1 MSSAP
6 TNAPSNAHENTPHAT
21 PAPVDVTTLKSA
33 KISADDPLAGLFEPI
48 QFDGVAL
55 HGQAFATRA
64 YEYRKRARKIFDKEK
79 QRFMDS
85 RHLTSTMK
93 QMLQAYTLRFDGGTS
108 RRGVCHYD
116 ARVIGLSAAMI
127 DRGVRPEKIKEVV
140 VHELTHA
147 VLPGK
152 KHGPEW
158 KKLNKRM
165 GGDGK
170 RCCTDEETS
179 KLVSF
184 KVVVACP
191 ALQIRSKTLPNA
203 DGHVLQRRQKAP
215 TGIWLNSRVCGKCE
229 KQKRAS
235 AKLLVYRFG

>member
-6 TNAPSNAHENTPHAT
+6 TNALSNAQESTQHST
-21 PAPVDVTTLKSA
+21 PAPVDATTPPSA
-33 KISADDPLAGLFEPI
+33 KWYADMPLAGLFEPVRYEGAASH
-48 QFDGVAL
+48 D
-55 HGQAFATRA
+55 QAFVTRA
-64 YEYRKRARKIFDKEK
+64 YEYRERARKIFDNEK
-79 QRFMDS
+79 QRFMAS
-85 RHLTSTMK
+85 QHLTSAMK
-93 QMLQAYTLRFDGGTS
+93 QMLQAYTLRFDGGTR
-108 RRGVCHYD
+108 RRGVCHYKT
-116 ARVIGLSAAMI
+116 RVVGLSAAMI

-140 VHELTHA
+140 MHELTHA

-179 KLVSF
+179 NLVSF

-191 ALQIRSKTLPNA
+191 ALHIHSKTLPSAN
-203 DGHVLQRRQKAP
+203 GHVLQRRQKAP
-215 TGIWLNSRVCGKCE
+215 AQRWLNSRVCRECE
-229 KQKRAS
+229 NEKRAS
-235 AKLLVYRFG
+235 AKLMVYRF